1 MKKIFALLFVFLLI
15 FPASS
20 QFENYVEKRIK
31 AVAVVSGEN
40 RGATID
46 ITVIVT
52 PGNGRVFVSVSPF
65 TEIDMQ
71 GSAQLAA
78 LTACDLTGEDFLK
91 HDFFYI
97 IESDAPIVG
106 GPSAGGVMTVATIA
120 ALKNLSLRDDVF
132 MTGMIYPDGSIGP
145 VGGIPY
151 KLEAAAESGAKI
163 FLIPKGQRFVYV
175 EVTKKIQKGPFIFV
189 TTRTK
194 KVDVVAYGRDLG
206 VKVIEV
212 ENVNDALRYYAGV
225 ELKREISQPT
235 VQKYS
240 DLLKKLADNMRRDAE
255 SLYKEFEKIA
265 DWKTKEEVDDKI
277 KTAED
282 YYSKGYYYSATSMF
296 FTAKII
302 MRDEIYSKTI
312 KNEKDFSSEAEFIE
326 EEIKYLENSIKE
338 YKLGLVSFQIV
349 GAAQERLAKAKSY
362 LEKARMSESFGE
374 SLSYLALARE
384 RVESAKS
391 WLSLLKEI
399 KKDCPISEEEL
410 KRRCNFYLS
419 MSKSLYIYANSIGGS
434 GDLLNLAGESLN
446 LAEDL
451 YDNGYYAGSILS
463 SIDSM
468 VKSAVSIELIGVK
481 SAEELADKIED
492 ARDSAKNAIGS
503 AEKISTPILAYSY
516 YEFAET
522 SEGVY
527 KMIYYKLSERIAKT
541 IISLAGRENVRI
553 VNVSYEIPEIPITP
567 KVKSIVEEYVPE
579 IPGFSA
585 TLTIAIL
592 SSLILLRRRWR

>member
-1 MKKIFALLFVFLLI
+1 MKKIIVLLFVFLLI

-20 QFENYVEKRIK
+20 QFENYVEKKIK
-31 AVAVVSGEN
+31 AVAVVSGEK
-40 RGATID
+40 RGAIID

-52 PGNGRVFVSVSPF
+52 PGSGRVFVSVSPF

-91 HDFFYI
+91 HNFFYI
-97 IESDAPIVG
+97 IEADAPIVG

-120 ALKNLSLRDDVF
+120 ALKNLTLRDDVF

-151 KLEAAAESGAKI
+151 KLEAAAENGAKI

-175 EVTKKIQKGPFIFV
+175 EETKRIQKGPFIFI
-189 TTRTK
+189 TTQTK
-194 KVDVVAYGRDLG
+194 RVDVVAYGRDLG

-212 ENVNDALRYYAGV
+212 ENVNDALKYYAGV
-225 ELKREISQPT
+225 ELKGQISQPT

-240 DLLKKLADNMRRDAE
+240 DLLKKLADNMKRDAE
-255 SLYKEFEKIA
+255 TLYKEFEKVA
-265 DWKTKEEVDDKI
+265 GWNTKKEVDEKI
-277 KTAED
+277 RIAGD

-302 MRDEIYSKTI
+302 MRNEIYSKTI
-312 KNEKDFSSEAEFIE
+312 KNEKDFSSEAKFIE
-326 EEIKYLENSIKE
+326 YELKYLENSIKG
-338 YKLGLVSFQIV
+338 YPLGIVSFQII
-349 GAAQERLAKAKSY
+349 GAAQERLAEAKSY
-362 LEKARMSESFGE
+362 LERARMSESLSEE

-391 WLSLLKEI
+391 WLSLLNEI
-399 KKDCPISEEEL
+399 RRDYLINEEEL

-419 MSKSLYIYANSIGGS
+419 MFKSLYIYANSIGGYEV
-434 GDLLNLAGESLN
+434 LLNSAGERLN
-446 LAEDL
+446 LAEYL
-451 YDNGYYAGSILS
+451 YSSGYYAGSIFTL
-463 SIDSM
+463 IDGM
-468 VKSAVSIELIGVK
+468 VKVAVSIELIGVR
-481 SAEELADKIED
+481 SADELAEKIKD
-492 ARDSAKNAIGS
+492 ARDSAKNSIGL
-503 AEKISTPILAYSY
+503 AEEISTPILAYSY

-527 KMIYYKLSERIAKT
+527 RLIYYKLSERIAKT
-541 IISLAGRENVRI
+541 IKSLAGKEQV
-553 VNVSYEIPEIPITP
+553 VNVSYKIPEIPITP
-567 KVKSIVEEYVPE
+567 EVKSIVEEHIPE
-579 IPGFSA
+579 IPEFSA
-585 TLTIAIL
+585 TLTVAIL
-592 SSLILLRRRWR
+592 SLLILLKRRWL